1 MTTTMPDHGGL
12 PRREDDRPWTDPTL
26 PTAERVEA
34 LLARLTL
41 PEKVA
46 QLSSTW
52 EDIEA
57 DGPEVA
63 PGSNHFGRVGDLDE
77 TARHGL
83 GRLTRP
89 YGTLPRPATGR
100 AGCPTSTRHRRSP
113 SGTARRTRPAGAVPA
128 GVRQGAPRTR

>member
-41 PEKVA
+41 PEKVT
-46 QLSSTW
+46 QLS
-52 EDIEA
+52 
-57 DGPEVA
+57 
-63 PGSNHFGRVGDLDE
+63 SNHFGRVGDLDE